1 MIAKLIVYGEN
12 RESCIARLERAL
24 EEFVVEGIKT
34 TIPFYQ
40 KILKEESFL
49 NGNYDIHWVEN
60 YMENI

>member
-1 MIAKLIVYGEN
+1 MKLIVYGEN

-24 EEFVVEGIKT
+24 EEFVVDGIKT

-40 KILKEESFL
+40 KILKEENFL

-60 YMENI
+60 YMEKNK